1 MIAYL
6 RGLVERDFWL
16 KLFSLALAI
25 LIWLTVSFARSG
37 VGQSFFAGGKSQEQT
52 YFNIP
57 VQVRFSA
64 TTAVRSFKVDPIVV
78 AVTVRGE
85 KRALQKLQ
93 SREILALVDLAGIE
107 EAARGFRKQ
116 IDVTTPPG
124 ITFVQVV
131 PDEVEVIVPA
141 AK

>member
-1 MIAYL
+1 MIELL
-6 RGLVERDFWL
+6 RQIVLRDFWL

-37 VGQSFFAGGKSQEQT
+37 GGQIFFSRGTLPEQT
-52 YFNIP
+52 YYNIP

-64 TTAVRSFKVDPIVV
+64 TAAVRSFKVDPNVV
-78 AVTVRGE
+78 AVTVRGD
-85 KRALQKLQ
+85 KKALEKLQ
-93 SREILALVDLAGIE
+93 AREILPLVDLAGIE

-116 IDVTTPPG
+116 IEVTTPPG
-124 ITFVQVV
+124 VTFVQVV

>member
-6 RGLVERDFWL
+6 RNLVLRDFWL

-37 VGQSFFAGGKSQEQT
+37 GGQSFFSGGALQELT
-52 YFNIP
+52 YHNIP

-64 TTAVRSFKVDPIVV
+64 TAAVRTFKVDPIVV
-78 AVTVRGE
+78 AVSVRGE

-93 SREILALVDLAGIE
+93 AREILALVDLTGIE
-107 EAARGFRKQ
+107 EARGFRKR
-116 IDVTTPPG
+116 IEVTTPPG
-124 ITFVQVV
+124 IIFVQVV
-131 PDEVEVIVPA
+131 PDEVEVIVPS